1 MYLRCC
7 ITTLLKKKYGE
18 SCLVAC
24 GLLTQMGQFIGSIL
38 IYVLVDIVSIFKE
51 AKLCDKNICNLKI

>member
-18 SCLVAC
+18 KSLVAC
-24 GLLTQMGQFIGSIL
+24 GLLTQIGQFIGSIL
-38 IYVLVDIVSIFKE
+38 IYILVDIVKVFKE
-51 AKLCDKNICNLKI
+51 SEPCIDYNCSI